1 MTREKQ
7 LEGKMA
13 LVTGAA
19 SGIGKACVDRFLRE
33 GAMVVAADLNIS
45 ENVFNQNPNL
55 SVITGDV
62 TDASSVKNMVE
73 HSKQKFGGLNIL
85 VNSAGVSSRGAL
97 GSQADPEDIW
107 DRVIE
112 VNLKGSYLTSWH
124 AVPTIEASGGGS
136 IVNLASIMG
145 IVSYPK
151 GLGGGFNAYPPSKG
165 GIVQLTKGLAIDLAA
180 KNIRVNCLCPGYVE
194 TNLTESLLEDD
205 EISSQLI
212 SLHPIGRLG
221 KPEEIASAALF
232 LVSDEA
238 SFITGSSLVIDGG
251 YTAQ

>member
-1 MTREKQ
+1 MARERQ
-7 LEGKMA
+7 LEGKIA

-19 SGIGKACVDRFLRE
+19 SGIGKACVDRFLLE
-33 GAMVVAADLNIS
+33 GAMVVASDLNIS
-45 ENVFNQNPNL
+45 KDIFNRNPNL
-55 SVITGDV
+55 SVISGDV
-62 TDASSVKNMVE
+62 TNKNDVINMIE
-73 HSKQKFGGLNIL
+73 HSKQSFGGLNIL
-85 VNSAGVSSRGAL
+85 INSAGVSSRGAL
-97 GSQADPEDIW
+97 GTEADPEDVW

-124 AVPTIEASGGGS
+124 SVPTIEASGGGS

-165 GIVQLTKGLAIDLAA
+165 GIVQLTKGLAIDLAE

-232 LVSDEA
+232 LVSDES
-238 SFITGSSLVIDGG
+238 SFMTGSSLVIDGG

>member
-1 MTREKQ
+1 MAREKQ
-7 LEGKMA
+7 LKDKIA
-13 LVTGAA
+13 LITGAA
-19 SGIGKACVDRFLRE
+19 SGIGKACVDRFLLE
-33 GAMVVAADLNIS
+33 GAMVVASDLNIS
-45 ENVFNQNPNL
+45 ETTFNRNQNL
-55 SVITGDV
+55 TIISGDV
-62 TDASSVKNMVE
+62 TSKSDVKKMVE
-73 HSKQKFGGLNIL
+73 RSKQSFGGLNIL

-97 GSQADPEDIW
+97 GIEADPEDVW

-165 GIVQLTKGLAIDLAA
+165 GIVQFTKGLAIDLAE

-194 TNLTESLLEDD
+194 TNLTENLLEDD
-205 EISSQLI
+205 EISSRLI

-221 KPEEIASAALF
+221 KPEEIANAALF